1 MDIPNGNE
9 LDQLPEEEVEEELP
23 HMDEGDPGDDDD
35 NDRQEIYENL
45 LTICNAIY
53 GTDFK
58 GIDIA
63 GAVLLTSILRDHPR
77 MYKKYIQERG
87 DNFLEIMESDELL
100 SQMIAAQSCGAT
112 SINTE
117 ESDVFDPIISGRSP
131 RAIDEDNEH
140 IDHDPIEAAQV
151 YTNLI
156 QFVSSI
162 RLNME
167 NLCDLMLELIYQI
180 QRQILLVIPVAAAR
194 TARVYDNIDLV
205 RSYGAQQIFPKF
217 SLNIVCE
224 KDPLLQTVLVA
235 GRENGM
241 GKVLNTFIFGIL
253 QTQHFFRDYGIILKI
268 VEPTESNRLW
278 QVKISVNN
286 NDFGFL
292 TLQILNLKP
301 EFFTQVAQI
310 TPNPQPIERNQD
322 AAGIV
327 RFLRADSSQLFE
339 NLCSLLY
346 MKATSKDFNCL
357 CSLSELDV
365 KIYQL
370 IFEQIRLRNLRQV
383 DLFAFIQLF
392 LTNLVDAQINVKK
405 KYFIY
410 GLLNLMYCSRQEDYT
425 IETKVYRWLFDQPL
439 PRLTVFPEHS
449 QENKN
454 VFLYSMRLIERVNI
468 LCRNRIR
475 IVMGGGKQYSLFQ
488 KALFRFKLA
497 NTGLFDSCMLEVVN
511 SILRFN
517 PIPPDPPPNPANPA
531 DHVPDIRYPTR
542 DTLLDNLNHRIV
554 KAAADLDAGIYH
566 ERGALGSTQCMTVC
580 MLLQVCFKKLIDHL
594 IRQGGEYVDYEVDIG
609 NSCIGNP
616 PTTLSSL
623 RINLNNSYLFYS
635 NLEGVDIR
643 ALMRNIGDI
652 GIQLGSQPDRNIS
665 STICPFDLVPKGL
678 MEDYVEHILEAV
690 LLFGGMREMQPLTQ
704 GEKIALAQFI
714 GNNCMT
720 TQQGFSSALKGIFD
734 IFYTLFIIENFT
746 NRTLVTQKINKEL
759 KRISICAQILYLHY
773 SELIGMI
780 ADSEAIIRPMLDI
793 LRDMISYGYAGNLL
807 NPRHFNIIMQKYV
820 EFIRK
825 LIEFN
830 RFPPAQSL
838 QLNFYCLDINILPNI
853 QRGLTRTE
861 LFFMNLLENSL
872 DLPEFPGD
880 PPHPPP
886 PFPAAPQPPIPAEQ
900 RLFPRIVRV
909 RQNVNFLRSIPHNVF
924 FGLNCIRPAMIAVNN
939 MDPETLTRLS
949 QNKIYASYRDTENK
963 SNSIVVISI
972 AYQNFLWNIAKR
984 DLIQVGNVIDPAYDS
999 SMFLVDPANPNSR
1012 SIGLL
1017 DVFTSNHPKF
1027 FDNLMQA
1034 IAPCYAN
1041 IAENLLDISDDK
1053 FDDIRIDDTRKF
1065 QFMFWFITC
1074 IFGIK
1079 TKSATKKIIS
1089 LARTYLNGIREAIDA
1104 RMDMSQI
1111 FGCNIEFPAQP
1122 EPRLARVELE
1132 GQHLEPND
1140 IPVNFHPDDALYL
1153 AYDMHTIYFALR
1165 IYRGVEA
1172 NFRQDPENFVFIIR
1186 NTLVVLK
1193 NSKVLRK
1200 DLMERLTVAFSK
1212 LPRGQAYV
1220 DESYAYMSPILGDLR
1235 NIIVE
1240 FCGRIRGDPQQ
1251 QQLPQQLRIE
1261 NFLER
1266 VRHDIPNLLTVNPY
1280 RPPAHDVSKFVDFE
1294 ENPQYYR
1301 NKWISYFID
1310 EIFNS
1315 DVNTVNLFNHMKL
1328 FILMF
1333 RYLTML
1339 STNDIDGILI
1349 VLGPQYTKP
1358 FALQQLLDDRG
1369 LIAINHRCELVL
1381 PELATP
1387 DVIGAAEVAAIEA
1400 VAAAEAVTAAAVEA
1414 RVAVAA
1420 PRRKGR
1426 RGSRNT
1432 APVVAGADADEG
1444 MAPPPPPPLPPRQR
1458 GRRILPTPAAAAT
1471 ASIAST
1477 AAAVTASTAAAASVT
1492 ASAAQPS
1499 PSGRSGRSGRP
1510 LEVFVPFPPN
1520 QAIRDEIEPPPPR
1533 RRATGRATRQNR
1545 GQGGGTKINNHT
1557 RKNKYKYPNKV
1568 KVKIKKLNNSNKS
1581 KKRKMKSKYKKS
1593 NVNVT
1598 FKRRRQRKSHK

>member
-35 NDRQEIYENL
+35 NDRQVIYENL

-131 RAIDEDNEH
+131 RAIEISPREVRIPLSPRSERHVAHRPRFEADMAQ
-140 IDHDPIEAAQV
+140 PAEAAV
-151 YTNLI
+151 YTDLMTFIDNTIAPERRRELCQLMYNLI
-156 QFVSSI
+156 DDMRFFIALIPQQGAANI
-162 RLNME
+162 RIYNNIQLVAG
-167 NLCDLMLELIYQI
+167 ELPAEMP
-180 QRQILLVIPVAAAR
+180 RRPA
-194 TARVYDNIDLV
+194 
-205 RSYGAQQIFPKF
+205 QIFPKF
-217 SLNIVCE
+217 SFNILCRKE
-224 KDPLLQTVLVA
+224 PLLQTVLVA

-241 GKVLNTFIFGIL
+241 GKTLNNFVFTQLQEFFGP
-253 QTQHFFRDYGIILKI
+253 DVILKI

-278 QVKISVNN
+278 QVKISIHK
-286 NDFGFL
+286 NDFVFFTIQIINVKDEFFAGVRPIDTINPIDPQRL
-292 TLQILNLKP
+292 AQILQNSALYDTY
-301 EFFTQVAQI
+301 F
-310 TPNPQPIERNQD
+310 
-322 AAGIV
+322 
-327 RFLRADSSQLFE
+327 QLFE
-339 NLCSLLY
+339 NLLFSLY
-346 MKATSKDFNCL
+346 NKANSKDFNCL
-357 CSLSELDV
+357 CSLSELD
-365 KIYQL
+365 IYIYRQL
-370 IFEQIRLRNLRQV
+370 TNNPANNRSIRNY
-383 DLFAFIQLF
+383 IHIF
-392 LTNLVDAQINVKK
+392 LTNLVDAQPNVKK
-405 KYFIY
+405 RYFIL
-410 GLLNLMYCSRQEDYT
+410 GLSNLIFCSTQENYT
-425 IETKVYRWLFDQPL
+425 VETRAYRWLFDQPIA
-439 PRLTVFPEHS
+439 RLNVFETKG
-449 QENKN
+449 QRNKN
-454 VFLYSMRLIERVNI
+454 VFLHAMRLIQQTNDLSVRAIGVGQREP
-468 LCRNRIR
+468 IR
-475 IVMGGGKQYSLFQ
+475 FVMGGGKQYSLFQ
-488 KALFRFKLA
+488 KALHRF
-497 NTGLFDSCMLEVVN
+497 SLEVADIFNQCMQEVVDR
-511 SILRFN
+511 ILRAGQE
-517 PIPPDPPPNPANPA
+517 PIPDIQYPNI
-531 DHVPDIRYPTR
+531 V
-542 DTLLDNLNHRIV
+542 TLLENLNHANV
-554 KAAADLDAGIYH
+554 KAAADLDAGVFH
-566 ERGALGSTQCMTVC
+566 EEGVVGSTQCMAVC
-580 MLLQVCFKKLIDHL
+580 MLLQVSLKKLIDHL
-594 IRQGGEYVDYEVDIG
+594 MQQGGVYNAYEIDIG

-623 RINLNNSYLFYS
+623 RMALNNSILFYDDP
-635 NLEGVDIR
+635 NAIIQQLIDQLGINIADISSIISPFDYVPKGSMIQYTKHIIE
-643 ALMRNIGDI
+643 AVSLFGDI
-652 GIQLGSQPDRNIS
+652 GLRSP
-665 STICPFDLVPKGL
+665 
-678 MEDYVEHILEAV
+678 
-690 LLFGGMREMQPLTQ
+690 RELDTLTQ
-704 GEKIALAQFI
+704 LLSDF
-714 GNNCMT
+714 CMIT
-720 TQQGFSSALKGIFD
+720 TQGFSSPLKGIFD
-734 IFYTLFIIENFT
+734 IFYTLFIIENFA
-746 NRTLVTQKINKEL
+746 NRTFVTQKINKEL

-773 SELIGMI
+773 FELMRMPGINNG
-780 ADSEAIIRPMLDI
+780 ERIIRPMLEI
-793 LRDMISYGYAGNLL
+793 LTDMISYGYAGDLL
-807 NPRHFNIIMQKYV
+807 DPRQFNIIMQKYV

-830 RFPPAQSL
+830 RHPQRLLLNYYCVLPAGL
-838 QLNFYCLDINILPNI
+838 T
-853 QRGLTRTE
+853 RGLTETE
-861 LFFMNLLENSL
+861 IFFGNLLENSL
-872 DLPEFPGD
+872 DDNAAADLAPLALPGD
-880 PPHPPP
+880 VSVSLSCI
-886 PFPAAPQPPIPAEQ
+886 PQAIISVQLMNIGLLE
-900 RLFPRIVRV
+900 RL
-909 RQNVNFLRSIPHNVF
+909 
-924 FGLNCIRPAMIAVNN
+924 C
-939 MDPETLTRLS
+939 
-949 QNKIYASYRDTENK
+949 QNKTYAAYRDTENK
-963 SNSIVVISI
+963 RNSVVVISI
-972 AYQNFLWNIAKR
+972 AYQNFLWNTQKINLIKIGNAIDEAEDNRMFFVDRGNPDMR
-984 DLIQVGNVIDPAYDS
+984 DQEIDSAIGLLYIFRNNPDFFNGLMVAIEPCYNN
-999 SMFLVDPANPNSR
+999 PANPN
-1012 SIGLL
+1012 
-1017 DVFTSNHPKF
+1017 
-1027 FDNLMQA
+1027 Q
-1034 IAPCYAN
+1034 
-1041 IAENLLDISDDK
+1041 NLLDISDDK

-1104 RMDMSQI
+1104 RMAMNQI

-1165 IYRGVEA
+1165 IYRGVES

-1193 NSKVLRK
+1193 NSEVLRK

-1212 LPRGQAYV
+1212 LPRGQEYV
-1220 DESYAYMSPILGDLR
+1220 DESYNYMRPILGVLR
-1235 NIIVE
+1235 DIIVD
-1240 FCGRIRGDPQQ
+1240 FCARIRGDPQQ

-1261 NFLER
+1261 DFLER

-1280 RPPAHDVSKFVDFE
+1280 RPGPHDVSKFVDFE

-1315 DVNTVNLFNHMKL
+1315 GNDTVKLFNHMKL

-1339 STNDIDGILI
+1339 STNEIDGILI
-1349 VLGPQYTKP
+1349 VLGDDRYTRP
-1358 FALQQLLDDRG
+1358 LALEELLDDRG

-1381 PELATP
+1381 PGLA
-1387 DVIGAAEVAAIEA
+1387 GAAEAAVAEA

-1414 RVAVAA
+1414 RAAVAA

-1432 APVVAGADADEG
+1432 APVVAGADADDGRPPSDDDDG
-1444 MAPPPPPPLPPRQR
+1444 MPPAPQPHRRARRPRA
-1458 GRRILPTPAAAAT
+1458 PVVAAAA
-1471 ASIAST
+1471 
-1477 AAAVTASTAAAASVT
+1477 AAEPF
-1492 ASAAQPS
+1492 AQPS
-1499 PSGRSGRSGRP
+1499 PRGRSGRP
-1510 LEVFVPFPPN
+1510 LQLASTAAATASAFAQPSPRGRSGIPLGVFVPFPPN
-1520 QAIRDEIEPPPPR
+1520 QAIPDALPPSR
-1533 RRATGRATRQNR
+1533 RRATGRATRQNP

-1568 KVKIKKLNNSNKS
+1568 KVKKSNKS